1 MYGNDPK
8 NLAIGVLSITATILL
23 VGVLLA
29 GLFTTQEA
37 RAFAQIDRG
46 GDYIVVTGQFSS
58 TSELIY
64 VTDAAAQRMN
74 LYSYE
79 TTTRQ
84 FVLWDSID
92 LRAVFGSVRR

>member
-1 MYGNDPK
+1 MNDSK

-23 VGVLLA
+23 VGVILS
-29 GLFTTQEA
+29 GLVTTEPAYA
-37 RAFAQIDRG
+37 RGQSDRG
-46 GDYIVVTGQFSS
+46 GDYIMLTGQFSDS
-58 TSELIY
+58 SELIY

-79 TTTRQ
+79 TSTRQ

-92 LRAVFGSVRR
+92 LKSTFAPGKR